1 MNHWQVEV
9 VQWQQQGVDRS
20 MAEGTLVSA
29 LVELDLYT
37 DLDCWPGVVHCPD
50 LKHQRLSFQMSLMHL
65 YMLLEMIATI
75 DLLPGVQFA

>member
-9 VQWQQQGVDRS
+9 VGQWEQVVDGS

-37 DLDCWPGVVHCPD
+37 DLDCWPGVVHFPD
-50 LKHQRLSFQMSLMHL
+50 LIYQKLSFQM
-65 YMLLEMIATI
+65 
-75 DLLPGVQFA
+75 